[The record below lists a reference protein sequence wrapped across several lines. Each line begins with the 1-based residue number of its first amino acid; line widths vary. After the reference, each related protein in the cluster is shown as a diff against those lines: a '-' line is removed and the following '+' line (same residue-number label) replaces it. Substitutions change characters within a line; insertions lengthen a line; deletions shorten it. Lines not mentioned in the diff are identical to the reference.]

1 MKGLCRGFLIPL
13 TAALCPASV
22 SRAGH
27 VAGHGGREKA
37 MSDDR
42 RIGLEFV
49 ADPAAV
55 PSRAGTLLVA
65 EAGTVPA
72 TMPGWAGVVVVP
84 AASPT
89 AFAAMAHGMGCG
101 CCTPR
106 GSVATVLADAFRSRA
121 IGALP
126 WFDRVAVLPP
136 PGLEAAWRAA
146 LAGDVLVCARF
157 ALQPGNVG

>member
-1 MKGLCRGFLIPL
+1 
-13 TAALCPASV
+13 
-22 SRAGH
+22 
-27 VAGHGGREKA
+27 

-42 RIGLEFV
+42 RIVLEFV
-49 ADPAAV
+49 AGPAAL
-55 PSRAGTLLVA
+55 PPRAGTLLVA
-65 EAGTVPA
+65 GAGTVPA

-89 AFAAMAHGMGCG
+89 AFAAMAHGTGCA

-106 GSVATVLADAFRSRA
+106 GSVATVLADAFRRRA
-121 IGALP
+121 TGVLP

-136 PGLEAAWRAA
+136 RGQEAAWRAV

-157 ALQPGNVG
+157 ALQPGTVG